1 MAKISIIKP
10 DTTVTVDGLGY
21 DSLDVSSVASNIHAI
36 QFDTSTNTGHIEYND
51 GTANE
56 DIVSIAA
63 YQSIIDAH
71 NTQKTADE
79 AAITDAENAQ
89 TALEATYGDKRS
101 REYPDIVDYLDGIVK
116 GDTAQVDAYKA
127 ACQAVKDKYPK

>member
-36 QFDTSTNTGHIEYND
+36 QFDMSTNTGHIEYND

-71 NTQKTADE
+71 STQKTTDE
-79 AAITDAENAQ
+79 TAATDATNAQ

-101 REYPDIVDYLDGIVK
+101 REYPDIFDYLDGIVK

>member
-51 GTANE
+51 GAANE

-63 YQSIIDAH
+63 YQSIVDAH
-71 NTQKTADE
+71 GTQKTSDE
-79 AAITDAENAQ
+79 TAATDAANAQ
-89 TALEATYGDKRS
+89 AALEATYGDKRS
-101 REYPDIVDYLDGIVK
+101 REYPDIFDYLDGIVK